1 MLRNETSTNSMKTDL
16 KIASDQAEG
25 YLTELNNLSKRVRLN
40 KVKLTEFLVRD
51 QETSKNRDICL
62 FSPLIFIVM
71 NTF

>member
-40 KVKLTEFLVRD
+40 KVKLTEFFVRD
-51 QETSKNRDICL
+51 QETSKK
-62 FSPLIFIVM
+62 
-71 NTF
+71 